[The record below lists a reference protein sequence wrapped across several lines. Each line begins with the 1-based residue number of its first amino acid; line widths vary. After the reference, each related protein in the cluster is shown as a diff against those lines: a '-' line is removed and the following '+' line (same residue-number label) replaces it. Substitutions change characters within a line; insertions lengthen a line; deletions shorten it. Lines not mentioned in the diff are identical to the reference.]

1 MPYTRQY
8 SRMTT
13 TEAESEYRTKRRRT
27 YSGSRTKARRKAEW
41 FSESKPQAKLPVFH
55 TDIRIFRAWTAKIKR
70 RCKSKETP

>member
-1 MPYTRQY
+1 MPYTQQY

-13 TEAESEYRTKRRRT
+13 TKAESEYRTKRHRT

-41 FSESKPQAKLPVFH
+41 FSESGLPTQLPVFH